1 MTLQQGFTGGLPTV
15 TLSNEPSKSAHTPN
29 LSASLGHFPP
39 EGLGVGVG
47 VGVGFG
53 FGFGFGWGGRHSF
66 FGHRGGAGYPEK
78 SFSCLGLGLV
88 NVGNGI
94 SENGISGREVGIGM
108 SPDLGMVFIKRMNW
122 VVGNGLRKENWSK
135 VS

>member
-53 FGFGFGWGGRHSF
+53 FGFGFGF
-66 FGHRGGAGYPEK
+66 
-78 SFSCLGLGLV
+78 GLGDGQPPPQAVTREKKRRLSARKRASDAV
-88 NVGNGI
+88 LLEAI
-94 SENGISGREVGIGM
+94 S
-108 SPDLGMVFIKRMNW
+108 IK
-122 VVGNGLRKENWSK
+122 S
-135 VS
+135 